1 MMRTLNT
8 TQGAATIK
16 EALTISLPEDVI
28 VRRGR
33 KRILKNLEG
42 SQEFSLS
49 KTEETHPKLIMS
61 LKHKILITSSI
72 TSSL

>member
-49 KTEETHPKLIMS
+49 KTEETLPKLIMP
-61 LKHKILITSSI
+61 LKHKILITS
-72 TSSL
+72 